1 MALKF
6 LALGLI
12 SKKAKEIDEGWLL
25 DLANLLPDQES
36 VVTIKDVR
44 DTQIIVR
51 CFNRNRDLGNV
62 KEIVSKVSEIAL
74 NLPVSTALSGPHG
87 QFHGIHLGAS
97 YVRRAS

>member
-74 NLPVSTALSGPHG
+74 NLPVSTALAGPHG
-87 QFHGIHLGAS
+87 RLHGIHLGAS

>member
-36 VVTIKDVR
+36 VVTI
-44 DTQIIVR
+44 
-51 CFNRNRDLGNV
+51 
-62 KEIVSKVSEIAL
+62 
-74 NLPVSTALSGPHG
+74 
-87 QFHGIHLGAS
+87 
-97 YVRRAS
+97 